1 MTKETLNGMTKKERL
16 AIYKNGEKQTIH
28 FMSIIRGS
36 MIKKRAVVLGDFAV
50 DNYGQV
56 LESTNENGY
65 HVHGLSKTSYPKWK
79 YTID

>member
-36 MIKKRAVVLGDFAV
+36 MIKKRAVVLGNLAV

-56 LESTNENGY
+56 LELTNEKDAMYMVFQEHIILNGNIQY
-65 HVHGLSKTSYPKWK
+65 
-79 YTID
+79 